1 MTAFRGL
8 TWDHPR
14 GRVALEAA
22 ARHLSARG
30 DDTLTWDVHPL
41 EGFESAPIAETAAR
55 YDLVVL
61 DHPHL
66 GDALEADCLV
76 PVDELFAAR
85 DVARWRDA
93 AIGRSLES
101 YVVDGRLWALPL
113 DAATQVSA
121 RRAESVPEAP
131 ADWDAV
137 RTLARAGGV
146 APNLAGPHAFLSLCS
161 IAVSA
166 GTDPT
171 SDGCID
177 PSAWDLA
184 IEVLGDLAA
193 HAPDGTIDENPI
205 ALLERMSTGD
215 DLRYVPLVY
224 GYVSYA
230 RRPLG
235 RRVAFGAPPMI
246 DGRIGSTLGGTGIA
260 ITRRTPPTRELLEH
274 VAWLM
279 GDDAQRAFIPAHEG
293 QPSARAAWTDPV
305 VDAAAGGFYSATA
318 ATIEQAWVRP
328 RFAGFVAVQTAASA
342 LVRDAATGRI
352 PSREAHERVDDLLRT
367 RRTTGAAA

>member
-1 MTAFRGL
+1 MTAYRGL

-22 ARHLSARG
+22 AQAFSARG
-30 DDTLTWDVHPL
+30 VDTLAWDVHPL

-76 PVDELFAAR
+76 AVDESFGAD
-85 DVARWRDA
+85 DVARWREA

-131 ADWDAV
+131 VDWDAV
-137 RTLARAGGV
+137 RSLARAGGV

-166 GTDPT
+166 GADPT
-171 SDGCID
+171 ADGRIRD
-177 PSAWDLA
+177 DAWDLA
-184 IEVLGDLAA
+184 IDVLADLAA
-193 HAPDGTIDENPI
+193 HAPVGTVDENPI

-230 RRPLG
+230 QRPAAQ
-235 RRVAFGAPPMI
+235 RVAFGAPPAV

-260 ITRRTPPTRELLEH
+260 ITRRTPASAELLDH

-279 GDDAQRAFIPAHEG
+279 GDEAQRSFIPAHAG
-293 QPSARAAWTDPV
+293 QPSARSAWRDQA
-305 VDAAAGGFYSATA
+305 VDAAAGGFYSGTA
-318 ATIEQAWVRP
+318 ATTEQAWVRP
-328 RFAGFVAVQTAASA
+328 RFPGYVAVQTAASA
-342 LVRDAATGRI
+342 LVRDAALGRVA
-352 PSREAHERVDDLLRT
+352 SREAHERVDDLLRT
-367 RRTTGAAA
+367 PRTTGAAA